1 MKIFTEVYMHIS
13 LTPTLES
20 NVKAKVS
27 TGLYNNA
34 SEVIREALRFMEENE
49 DIVRQIKL
57 NHLRQAVAI
66 GADQAEK
73 NEFSDRSVQDI
84 ILASHNV

>member
-1 MKIFTEVYMHIS
+1 MHIS

-20 NVKAKVS
+20 GIKAKVS

-66 GADQAEK
+66 GADQAKK

-84 ILASHNV
+84 ILAAHNA